1 MQSLH
6 VGVIQDT
13 MQVADTISPN
23 VYRRIKSVHNDS
35 AESKLHIIAMLTDTC
50 RTISHSSSSKKRSRR
65 RRPSGQVV
73 REVRR
78 LRTLRSLSR
87 RARSASWCESWA
99 WVAAAPVS
107 WRLCLSTSPACS
119 SSSALWES
127 NLTPRYYTVLTRNAD
142 NVEVSNI
149 APATQLLPQ
158 W

>member
-1 MQSLH
+1 MPVSIHRMAADVLLISKVGQSLALCLGLYAHCHTSHSVLTVSVFSKVLQWITSTSVESKCLQSLH

-50 RTISHSSSSKKRSRR
+50 HTISHSSSSKKRSRR

-78 LRTLRSLSR
+78 L
-87 RARSASWCESWA
+87 
-99 WVAAAPVS
+99 
-107 WRLCLSTSPACS
+107 PAH
-119 SSSALWES
+119 L
-127 NLTPRYYTVLTRNAD
+127 
-142 NVEVSNI
+142 EVSVS
-149 APATQLLPQ
+149 ACQVSLLV
-158 W
+158 